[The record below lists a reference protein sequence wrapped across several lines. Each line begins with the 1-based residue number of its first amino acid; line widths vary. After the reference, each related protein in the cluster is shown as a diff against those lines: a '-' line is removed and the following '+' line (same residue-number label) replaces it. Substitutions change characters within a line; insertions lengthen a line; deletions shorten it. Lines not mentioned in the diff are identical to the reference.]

1 MTRPRIQSRSL
12 RAPASRH
19 GVPNRPGIGQKL
31 PYHRFVV
38 TNKAAG
44 GQFQHLT
51 NFPKQLL
58 FEQIRD
64 RNAQGEAVAMATIVR
79 SRGSTPQKVGARMLV
94 FESGAGA
101 GTVGGGCVEAS
112 IWQAAATA
120 IADGNPRMLRVD
132 LVDDLRGEGDVCGGT
147 VDVFIDLWSPAER

>member
-1 MTRPRIQSRSL
+1 M
-12 RAPASRH
+12 
-19 GVPNRPGIGQKL
+19 
-31 PYHRFVV
+31 
-38 TNKAAG
+38 
-44 GQFQHLT
+44 T

-101 GTVGGGCVEAS
+101 GTVGGGCVEAG